1 MIFFH
6 IPLGVT
12 KKRLISLVF
21 LLNKGDEELKENK
34 ILTSDEN
41 DDLDLFS
48 NDDDEDELFDF

>member
-21 LLNKGDEELKENK
+21 LLNKGDEGGKEGR
-34 ILTSDEN
+34 E
-41 DDLDLFS
+41 
-48 NDDDEDELFDF
+48 E